1 VFTTH
6 LSLCRLCVLHQ
17 VPGQGEM
24 RHGTE
29 GWRCLETSMRA
40 MVAILQGLGA
50 AAAAHITR
58 DIIEL
63 MKE

>member
-1 VFTTH
+1 
-6 LSLCRLCVLHQ
+6 
-17 VPGQGEM
+17 M

-40 MVAILQGLGA
+40 MVEVLQGLGVA
-50 AAAAHITR
+50 AGGYITQEIV
-58 DIIEL
+58 DL